1 MTIQDKI
8 TIYNFAT
15 VIFAILTV
23 VSLGPLGSASVYT
36 VIVSTA
42 LFAMLTKNCYD
53 KENHLRRKLKMRR
66 HRKPQLSVYK
76 QQSARRAA

>member
-15 VIFAILTV
+15 VIFAVLTV
-23 VSLGPLGSASVYT
+23 ASLGSFGSVPVYT
-36 VIVSTA
+36 VFVNTM
-42 LFAMLTKNCYD
+42 LFGLLTKNCYD

-76 QQSARRAA
+76 QQPARRAA

>member
-15 VIFAILTV
+15 VIFAILTI
-23 VSLGPLGSASVYT
+23 VSLGSFGSASVYT
-36 VIVSTA
+36 AMVSTA

-53 KENHLRRKLKMRR
+53 KENHLRRKLKMHR

-76 QQSARRAA
+76 QQPARRAA

>member
-23 VSLGPLGSASVYT
+23 LSLGSFGTASGYT
-36 VIVSTA
+36 AVVSTA
-42 LFAMLTKNCYD
+42 LFAILTKNCYE
-53 KENHLRRKLKMRR
+53 KENYLRRKLKMRR
-66 HRKPQLSVYK
+66 HRKPQLSVYR